1 MFRGEPAITEFDWPF
16 TPYHSSSERFSTHN
30 RTDLHP
36 ILLGLHPGHGK
47 LTQLR
52 VYWMRLDALFR
63 LAFASA
69 PHSQVLSLAAFSNS
83 PDHYAK
89 GTQLGIASEEAIA
102 LPPPVS
108 LLVSGSISLP

>member
-1 MFRGEPAITEFDWPF
+1 MLP
-16 TPYHSSSERFSTHN
+16 
-30 RTDLHP
+30 
-36 ILLGLHPGHGK
+36 GLHPGHGK

-52 VYWMRLDALFR
+52 VYYMRLNALFR
-63 LAFASA
+63 LAFATA
-69 PHSQVLSLAAFSNS
+69 PYPQVFSLAAYSKS

-89 GTQLGIASEEAIA
+89 GTQSDIRTAEAIRIV